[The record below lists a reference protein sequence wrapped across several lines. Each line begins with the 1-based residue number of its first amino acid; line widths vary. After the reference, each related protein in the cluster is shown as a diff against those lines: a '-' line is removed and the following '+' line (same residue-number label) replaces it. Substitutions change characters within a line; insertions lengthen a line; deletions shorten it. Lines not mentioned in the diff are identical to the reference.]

1 MKWILGLSRYPVFQP
16 QNTPNTRKR
25 ILSPIM
31 PCFRGFGVFR
41 GSLIFGDKSQ
51 YMVAAPSSRV
61 GRGESEGKS
70 RVRLI
75 VFSPDVANCRQ
86 TVDALLAPLPPL
98 GSGWLRFGSR
108 RFAIPGRSHLSP
120 DGGGPYSPRF
130 HRLAADGYDSTADDS
145 PSPDVATCR
154 QTVEALLAPH
164 HRLAADDYD
173 STADDSPSPDVAT
186 CRQTVEALLATHHRL
201 AADGYDSKA
210 DDSRSPAVA
219 TCRQTAEALLAPLST
234 DWQRMAT
241 GNDPKEK
248 GLLLPTPLSR

>member
-120 DGGGPYSPRF
+120 DGGGVTR
-130 HRLAADGYDSTADDS
+130 AA
-145 PSPDVATCR
+145 V
-154 QTVEALLAPH
+154 

-173 STADDSPSPDVAT
+173 STADDSTSPDVAT

-201 AADGYDSKA
+201 AANGYGKRA
-210 DDSRSPAVA
+210 
-219 TCRQTAEALLAPLST
+219 
-234 DWQRMAT
+234 
-241 GNDPKEK
+241 K
-248 GLLLPTPLSR
+248 GKRVTSSDAA